1 MADLTE
7 TDDLK
12 YEEDIKKNAGVVL
25 VLFKS
30 EWCPS
35 CKRLFPVFEKTA
47 GEYKDKAKFIWTDA
61 VKNMK
66 IATEYGVLAIPTLII
81 FKAGIEKARNIGYM
95 PDSDLKVFID
105 KNS

>member
-66 IATEYGVLAIPTLII
+66 IATEYGVLAIPTPCRS
-81 FKAGIEKARNIGYM
+81 AGSRPRRLPRTAAPR
-95 PDSDLKVFID
+95 SRHCRW
-105 KNS
+105 